1 MRDFMMQTP
10 VERLA
15 YADCLLQLSALA
27 QEI

>member
-10 VERLA
+10 AERFA
-15 YADCLLQLSALA
+15 YGDCLLQLSALA